1 MAGAMMAKR
10 TTRPSRRLRK
20 SDGSSNGDG
29 CHKKRNEWQRQVQ
42 LTANDLWKGE
52 MVEGIVAMV
61 PSILELL
68 RYRAKSSPSWTKVD
82 EGLLHRQRSRKGMA
96 GSQILSIPPHL
107 NGLRVRHP

>member
-1 MAGAMMAKR
+1 MAKR
-10 TTRPSRRLRK
+10 TTRRSRRLRK
-20 SDGSSNGDG
+20 LDGSSNGDG

-42 LTANDLWKGE
+42 HTANDWWKGE
-52 MVEGIVAMV
+52 MVEGMV

-82 EGLLHRQRSRKGMA
+82 EGLLHRPRSLKGMA
-96 GSQILSIPPHL
+96 DSRILSIPPHR

>member
-10 TTRPSRRLRK
+10 TTRRSRRLRK
-20 SDGSSNGDG
+20 SDVSSNGDG
-29 CHKKRNEWQRQVQ
+29 CHKKRNEWQKQAQ
-42 LTANDLWKGE
+42 LTANDLLKGE
-52 MVEGIVAMV
+52 MV

-96 GSQILSIPPHL
+96 DSRILSIPPHL
-107 NGLRVRHP
+107 NGLRVRHR